1 MLNVFPAERPRTDDL
16 DKGGK
21 TRIHMILFH
30 SFFVLFFSHR
40 LITSTKFPQSC
51 VPNSPIVF
59 ALAKFTIIS
68 SKVCFT

>member
-30 SFFVLFFSHR
+30 SFLFCFFTSTDEIPSELCPKFSHR
-40 LITSTKFPQSC
+40 FRACKIYDH
-51 VPNSPIVF
+51 
-59 ALAKFTIIS
+59 
-68 SKVCFT
+68 